1 MEPAL
6 GGAERGSIGSVV
18 TFGKAS
24 SDLRKSGAGRYVL
37 TMEGKL
43 EPGWVGRLC
52 TCLGRQEIN
61 IVRGNAAKVSAS
73 EWSSLFDLAFPATM
87 ADPTAIDFVTLMRE
101 ERSCHGGGAVV
112 LYDAV
117 QEPSDKHGGC
127 LYVEVTGQDRVGF
140 LSSILNI
147 FSLFSLFPTEMVVE
161 TKDQGVF
168 DRFWL
173 KGMGGM
179 APSAEAAAALGNT
192 LKTHIRNKGGTA

>member
-1 MEPAL
+1 MEPSL
-6 GGAERGSIGSVV
+6 ERAERGTTGSGGI
-18 TFGKAS
+18 FGKAS
-24 SDLRKSGAGRYVL
+24 SGLRKNGNNRYDL

-61 IVRGNAAKVSAS
+61 IVRGNAAKVSTS
-73 EWSSLFDLAFPATM
+73 EWSSLFDLDFPKTVR
-87 ADPTAIDFVTLMRE
+87 DPGTIDFVALMRE
-101 ERSCHGGGAVV
+101 ERTCQGGAAVV
-112 LYDAV
+112 LYDYLLE
-117 QEPSDKHGGC
+117 QSEKYGGT

-140 LSSILNI
+140 LSSILNC

-161 TKDQGVF
+161 TKENRVF

-179 APSAEAAAALGNT
+179 PPSGAAATALGDT
-192 LKTHIRNKGGTA
+192 LKGYIQTSGGNA

>member
-1 MEPAL
+1 MESAL
-6 GGAERGSIGSVV
+6 EEERGSGAAGIA
-18 TFGKAS
+18 FGKAS
-24 SDLRKSGAGRYVL
+24 SALRKNGSDRYVL

-61 IVRGNAAKVSAS
+61 IVRGNAAKVSTS

-87 ADPTAIDFVTLMRE
+87 ADPTTIDFVSLMRE
-101 ERSCHGGGAVV
+101 ERACHGGASVV
-112 LYDAV
+112 LYDFALE
-117 QEPSDKHGGC
+117 QSEKYGGS

-140 LSSILNI
+140 LSSILNV

-161 TKDQGVF
+161 TKDNGVF

-173 KGMGGM
+173 KAMGGM
-179 APSAEAAAALGNT
+179 PPSDAAAAALRDA
-192 LKTHIRNKGGTA
+192 LKTCTRNGGGNA